1 MGTGP
6 CVLVISMMLYLIMKK
21 VVVSLEPLVNYR
33 SRQALELYGLA
44 DLGFEGYHFTWTNGR
59 QEEANIQCRLDRGL
73 AYASF
78 IS

>member
-1 MGTGP
+1 M
-6 CVLVISMMLYLIMKK
+6 CVGDLNDALSDNEKSGGILRTPSQL
-21 VVVSLEPLVNYR
+21 SW